1 MLAGVDIGS
10 TGLKVSIFKEN
21 GGRIAYAYREY
32 ALEYLGNDQVVID
45 PELWWHSFLSCIKE
59 LSSQNVLS
67 GITALGVS
75 HANAMVLAD
84 ENCTP
89 VYKAIMQLDKR
100 GAGEIRTIEKDIGSD
115 KVLEITGN
123 AIREGYTWGPTLKWF
138 QKNEPEIYSKA
149 RTVFNPSS
157 YLVMKLTGAY
167 CMDHTRACT
176 TSLYDMKKGKW
187 AEDLCRYFGI
197 DPGNMPPLCKSDEI
211 VGTVSGEAA
220 DAGLPKGAL
229 VIAGAMDTIAAMI
242 GLTSGLNN
250 NALIMGSVGRFALIP
265 DHADARFLNTVT
277 FDQRAIV
284 SMTPVNNAGTALRW
298 GRNLLYSERSDEDNR
313 YAKMDA
319 LASQIPQGSEGLLFL
334 PFLNGTSC
342 PDWDSSVRGGFLNI
356 EAYHGPGHF
365 CRAIMEGV
373 SYTLARNYFI
383 LRDEIGIKEGPIY
396 CGGGGARSM
405 LWMQIVA
412 DLIDCELYIPQNL
425 ETETM
430 GCAMLAGLSAGEI
443 GPKDLALWN
452 SIKQTLQPDKDHS
465 ELYRTELSKFLAAIE
480 LIKES
485 GKFGERK

>member
-21 GGRIAYAYREY
+21 GTRIAYAYREY
-32 ALEYLGNDQVVID
+32 ALEYLGNNQVVID
-45 PELWWHSFLSCIKE
+45 PEIWWQSFLSCIEE
-59 LSSQNVLS
+59 LKNLNVLS
-67 GITALGVS
+67 DIAALGVS

-84 ENCTP
+84 DHYNP

-100 GAGEIRTIEKDIGSD
+100 GAGEVRTIEKDLGSD
-115 KVLEITGN
+115 KMLTITGN
-123 AIREGYTWGPTLKWF
+123 AIREGYTWGPSLKWF
-138 QKNEPEIYSKA
+138 QKNAPEIYGTVRS
-149 RTVFNPSS
+149 VFNPSS

-176 TSLYDMKKGKW
+176 TSLYDMENGKW
-187 AEDLCRYFGI
+187 SEDLCRYFGI
-197 DPGNMPPLCKSDEI
+197 DIRHMPTLCKSDEI
-211 VGTVSGEAA
+211 IGTISGEAV
-220 DAGLPKGAL
+220 DAGLPRGAS
-229 VIAGAMDTIAAMI
+229 VIAGAMDTVAAMI
-242 GLTSGLNN
+242 GLTSGHNN

-265 DHADARFLNTVT
+265 NHADARFLNTVT
-277 FDQRAIV
+277 FDQRSII

-298 GRNLLYSERSDEDNR
+298 GRNLLYSERANEDNC
-313 YAKMDA
+313 YDKMDA
-319 LASQIPQGSEGLLFL
+319 LASQVPQGSEGLIFL

-356 EAYHGPGHF
+356 EAYHGPAHF

-383 LRDEIGIKEGPIY
+383 LRDEIGIQDGPIY
-396 CGGGGARSM
+396 CGGGGARST

-412 DLIDCELYIPQNL
+412 DLINCELYIPQNL

-443 GPKDLALWN
+443 DSKDLLLWN
-452 SIKQTLQPDKDHS
+452 SIRQTVLPDQKRG
-465 ELYRTELSKFLAAIE
+465 ELYGNELSKFLATVDLAKAASR
-480 LIKES
+480 LS
-485 GKFGERK
+485 DR